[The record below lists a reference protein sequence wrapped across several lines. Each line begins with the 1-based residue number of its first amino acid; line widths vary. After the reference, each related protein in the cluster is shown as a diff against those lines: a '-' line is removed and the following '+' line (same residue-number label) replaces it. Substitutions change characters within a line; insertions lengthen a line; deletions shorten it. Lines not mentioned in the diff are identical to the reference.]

1 MMQHFPGLSSLLD
14 RYDAFL
20 LDLWGVVH
28 DGNALYPGVRET
40 LIDMHERGKRILFL
54 SNAPRRAEKAR
65 VRLLELGIPAEI
77 AREVITSGEAAFLH
91 LAKREE
97 GWQRYAFCGP
107 ERDRDLLAGLPY
119 EAAPPEEADFILN
132 VGFTDDNEP
141 VSYWMSLLEAARAR
155 AMPMLCANPDR
166 IVVRLS
172 GEVLPCAGQLA
183 DAYAAMGGQVRYFG
197 KPYGEVYELCCERMA
212 GVPKERILAVGDS
225 LETDILGA
233 NRAGIDSALI
243 TGGILKPDLF
253 PAGDERLS
261 ESALAQLVDEHTAT
275 PDYTLPALTL

>member
-1 MMQHFPGLSSLLD
+1 MQHLPGLSLILEH
-14 RYDAFL
+14 YDAFL

-28 DGNALYPGVRET
+28 DGNALYPGVREA
-40 LIDMHERGKRILFL
+40 LAQMHSRGRRILFL

-77 AREVITSGEAAFLH
+77 AREVITSGEAAYLH

-97 GWQRYAFCGP
+97 GWRRYAFCGP

-141 VSYWMSLLEAARAR
+141 VSYWMPLLEAARAR
-155 AMPMLCANPDR
+155 HLPMLCANPDR

-183 DAYAAMGGQVRYFG
+183 DAYAAMGGQVRYYG
-197 KPYGEVYELCCERMA
+197 KPYGEVYALCCERLP
-212 GVPKERILAVGDS
+212 GVPTSRILAVGDS

-233 NRAGIDSALI
+233 NRAGIDCALI
-243 TGGILKPDLF
+243 TGGILKPALF

-261 ESALAQLVDEHTAT
+261 EAALAQLAT
-275 PDYTLPALTL
+275 DHAARPEYTLPALVL